1 MVYLNELLDPA
12 ALAVEIEQGYVTE
25 RKHPTLP
32 LAILNYGAKT
42 QHAWRWNDVTE
53 QCRGLIYDTRDGRV
67 VARPFKKFFSADQLK
82 VAGIDIPADEPFT
95 AYEKLDGS
103 LGISYCDDDGKM
115 YIATRGSFV
124 SEQAVEATR
133 MLREYEA
140 DSGLQ
145 LTPTW
150 TFLFEIIYPQNR
162 VVVDYANRRALVLL
176 AMIDTTTGE
185 EMPDVVTSDVAQAM
199 DFDRPS
205 VYDGLTSF
213 HEALSALDD
222 DTLFKDREGMVLRF
236 NNGLRVKLKTADYLH
251 YHRLVTRVTPKRI
264 WEHVSSGL
272 YYKSLTYGLWSEPS
286 AWIERHA
293 ERLVADHKRLRDDTY
308 RDYEA
313 AKEALGQLFFE
324 RKAFAKWVQL
334 HVSDRLP
341 LLFLLYD
348 GKDDALDAAIWKR
361 LKPKGDEVFRP
372 ESA

>member
-1 MVYLNELLDPA
+1 MVYLNELMDPA

-42 QHAWRWNDVTE
+42 QHAWHWNDVTE

-103 LGISYCDDDGKM
+103 LGISYCDDDGRM
-115 YIATRGSFV
+115 HIATRGSFV

-145 LTPTW
+145 LSPTS

-162 VVVDYANRRALVLL
+162 VVVDYGDRRELVLL
-176 AMIDTTTGE
+176 AVIDTATGE
-185 EMPDVVTSDVAQAM
+185 ERTGSSVALEM
-199 DFDRPS
+199 GFGTPH

-222 DTLFKDREGMVLRF
+222 DPRFNEREGMVLHF
-236 NNGLRVKLKTADYLH
+236 EGGLRVKLKTADYLH

-313 AKEALGQLFFE
+313 AKDALGQLFFE

-334 HVSDRLP
+334 HVPDRLP